1 MTVKSKQFFKK
12 TYNKHSIYQYT
23 PESQHRDPKRKSAHD
38 SHLADIHLA
47 GTTDDVGKDKNF
59 WAGTKDLKRRLLNL
73 HLDEKSDTPKTK
85 AKVTFVIQSYKE

>member
-1 MTVKSKQFFKK
+1 
-12 TYNKHSIYQYT
+12 
-23 PESQHRDPKRKSAHD
+23 
-38 SHLADIHLA
+38 LADIHLA